1 MDSHIFHAHSIAD
14 FKEHRI
20 KICHCI
26 NCLKAEV
33 FPLFHHRAN
42 AICDPTNE
50 GLIYFYTV
58 DISKRFADIASA
70 RSSSRHSKN
79 LPFYFRKNTGAS
91 RNNDRVVISITIAWN
106 IQCNRPSERF
116 HRFLAVIVTFI
127 RDTSKGFSSSASTAF
142 CNSSRTWSGIFS
154 IWALILP
161 SRMPC
166 NAYFNSLWRRD

>member
-1 MDSHIFHAHSIAD
+1 MPLHKPS
-14 FKEHRI
+14 EGGG
-20 KICHCI
+20 
-26 NCLKAEV
+26 

-50 GLIYFYTV
+50 GRIYFCTV

-70 RSSSRHSKN
+70 RSSSIHSKN
-79 LPFYFRKNTGAS
+79 LPFYFRQNTGVS
-91 RNNDRVVISITIAWN
+91 RNNDRGVISITIAWN

-154 IWALILP
+154 IWALISP

-166 NAYFNSLWRRD
+166 NVSIASGGGTDQILHCSRQCVSSG